1 MYINVFVCGS
11 LESFKCHMMYSQLVG
26 TSMFLKNYV
35 MKENM
40 LESVY
45 MPFEIEKV
53 WIKIY

>member
-40 LESVY
+40 LESIY

-53 WIKIY
+53 WN